1 MPASPLAHWTTTIQV
16 EELATV
22 IDHCVVVDCRHDL
35 FDANAGRR
43 AYAAGHIPGAHFLHQ
58 DDDLAGATNGR
69 NGRHP
74 LPEPGELAARLRA
87 IGLSR
92 DQQLVAYDDQGGML
106 ASRLWWL
113 ARWIGHSRV
122 AVLDGAIGAWKRAG
136 YPLSTETV
144 RCAAGDFVAAAPLAR
159 AVSTADI
166 AAEIAAAKRSPEGG
180 SGVLLD
186 ARIPERYAGEI
197 EPLDPVAGHIP
208 GALNWPFQRNLR
220 PDGRFKPAEA
230 LRAQYSSLLGDTPAE
245 RVVHY
250 CGSGITACHNMIAME
265 LAGMGE
271 SALYPGSWSE
281 WCADPARPI
290 ATGTDAFGR

>member
-1 MPASPLAHWTTTIQV
+1 MPATALARWTTTIQP

-35 FDANAGRR
+35 FDLEAGRR
-43 AYAAGHIPGAHFLHQ
+43 AYADAHIPGAHFLHQ
-58 DDDLAGATNGR
+58 DEDLAGATNGR

-74 LPEPGELAARLRA
+74 LPEPADLAARLRA
-87 IGLSR
+87 IGLCR

-122 AVLDGAIGAWKRAG
+122 AVLDGGIGAWKRAG
-136 YPLSTETV
+136 YPLSGETSN
-144 RCAAGDFVAAAPLAR
+144 RAAGDFAAAAPLAR
-159 AVSTADI
+159 AVSAADL
-166 AAEIAAAKRSPEGG
+166 AAHLDAAARAAQGG
-180 SGVLLD
+180 APILLD

-220 PDGRFKPAEA
+220 PNGRFKPAEA
-230 LRAQYSSLLGDTPAE
+230 LREQYTSLLGGAPAE

-265 LAGMGE
+265 LAGMSG

-281 WCADPARPI
+281 WCADPSRPI
-290 ATGTDAFGR
+290 ATGFEASGR